1 MRFVYLI
8 DEDATVRRSVNRL
21 LGDQRDIVLRTF
33 RTGRAFLEAADT
45 LDPGVVLLELQ
56 MPGIDGAEIV
66 EALREAG
73 EGRFVAV
80 LLTAVG
86 TVPLVVR
93 AMKAG
98 AADLVT
104 KPYDADALLAAIEAA
119 FSRLD
124 AERAELL
131 VGETARDK
139 ISHLSARE
147 RDVLKGLID
156 GRANKVIA
164 GDLGISPRTVEIYR
178 ANVMRKLGVR
188 SLAEGMRLVF
198 AARWGQCES
207 VAVQVEQADSRQ
219 AGIPEGPL
227 SVMQRSR
234 SRLSLNGQGHL
245 SIITPINM
253 TNPSALIAH
262 R

>member
-8 DEDATVRRSVNRL
+8 DEDAGVRRSVNRL
-21 LGDQRDIVLRTF
+21 LGDQRDLVVRAF

-45 LDPGVVLLELQ
+45 LDSGVVLLELE
-56 MPGIDGAEIV
+56 MPGIDGAEILEV
-66 EALREAG
+66 LHDLG

-80 LLTAVG
+80 VLTAVE

-98 AADLVT
+98 AADLIT
-104 KPYDADALLAAIEAA
+104 KPYDADVLLAAIEAA
-119 FSRLD
+119 FSRL
-124 AERAELL
+124 EAELAEL
-131 VGETARDK
+131 QVGVTARDK
-139 ISHLSARE
+139 IDHLSSRE
-147 RDVLKGLID
+147 RDVLKGLVD

-198 AARWGQCES
+198 AAGWGLDEPVP
-207 VAVQVEQADSRQ
+207 VAPAHSRQ
-219 AGIPEGPL
+219 AILGEGPL
-227 SVMQRSR
+227 SIMQRSR
-234 SRLSLNGQGHL
+234 SRLALNGQGGV
-245 SIITPINM
+245 SIINPIVM
-253 TNPSALIAH
+253 IKPPALAAH

>member
-8 DEDATVRRSVNRL
+8 DEDADVRRSVNRL
-21 LGDQRDIVLRTF
+21 LRDQRDVVVRTF
-33 RTGRAFLEAADT
+33 RTGGAFLEATDT

-56 MPGIDGAEIV
+56 RPGIDGAEIL
-66 EALREAG
+66 EALHQAG

-80 LLTAVG
+80 LLTAVE

-104 KPYDADALLAAIEAA
+104 KPYDAEALLTAIEAA
-119 FSRLD
+119 FARLE
-124 AERAELL
+124 AEQAELA

-139 ISHLSARE
+139 INHLSARE
-147 RDVLKGLID
+147 RDVLKGLVD
-156 GRANKVIA
+156 GRPNKVIA

-188 SLAEGMRLVF
+188 SLAEAMRLVF
-198 AARWGQCES
+198 AARWGQYES
-207 VAVQVEQADSRQ
+207 VRVQVEQADSRQ
-219 AGIPEGPL
+219 AGVPDGPL
-227 SVMQRSR
+227 GALQRSR
-234 SRLSLNGQGHL
+234 SRLLLNGQGHL

-253 TNPSALIAH
+253 TTPPALTAH